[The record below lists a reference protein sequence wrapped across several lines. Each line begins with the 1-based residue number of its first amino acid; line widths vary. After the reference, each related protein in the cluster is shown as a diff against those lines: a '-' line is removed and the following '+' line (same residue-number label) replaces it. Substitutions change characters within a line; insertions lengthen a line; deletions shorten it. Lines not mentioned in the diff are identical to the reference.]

1 VPKLV
6 HIVHPDAAAGAGAP
20 DESGVL
26 PTQTRAHGHA
36 GSGAALVV
44 TALGVVFGDIGT
56 SPLYALRECFAPIHG
71 IAVAPDNVLGLL
83 SLIFWS
89 LALIIT
95 VKYVGIVLE
104 ADNRGEGGILALS
117 ALLVGASRNWRI
129 WTPVS
134 AVGLFGAALFFG
146 DGFITPAISVM
157 SAIEG
162 LAVAAPELDKFVMPG
177 AAVILACLFFVQKRG
192 TAVMGSFFGPV
203 IIAWFIVLVML
214 GVRGILLAPE
224 VLQAVNPAWAARFF
238 IDNGVAGFITLS
250 SVFLCVTGGEA
261 LYADMGHFGRRPI
274 RRAWLLVV
282 LPALLVNYFGQGALL
297 MKNPAAVE
305 NPFYL
310 LAPSWAL
317 IPLVVLATA
326 ATVIASQAVISGV
339 FSIARQAI
347 NLGYLPRLKVLHS
360 SETSIGQVYLPTVN
374 WLLFVCT
381 LTLVLLFGSSSA
393 LAGAYGIAI
402 VCDMVVTS
410 IMVIMLLRIADAKAN
425 RAVIWVLSVI
435 LLAELSFLA
444 ANSLKIDDGGWIPL
458 MIATG
463 IYTVMSTWREGRRAL
478 AWLVAKQQVPVREF
492 LAMIAEEKP
501 HIAPGTAVYL
511 VSDAGGIPRA
521 LSQNLR
527 FNGVLHERI
536 ILLTFVSTELP
547 RVPAEK
553 RVDTHTIAPGIYR
566 VIARYGFMEVPD
578 IQSALRGADARGV
591 EYRPDETTYVI
602 GRENPVFS
610 GNSGMPLWR
619 KRLFAVMGRN
629 SQLAS
634 IHFSVPA
641 HRVVEISS
649 QVNL

>member
-6 HIVHPDAAAGAGAP
+6 HITTPDAPGTGVA
-20 DESGVL
+20 DESGHASSH
-26 PTQTRAHGHA
+26 AHGHA
-36 GSGAALVV
+36 GTGAALVV

-71 IAVAPDNVLGLL
+71 IAVTPDNILGLL

-162 LAVAAPELDKFVMPG
+162 LAVAAPEMDKFVMPG
-177 AAVILACLFFVQKRG
+177 AALILTCLFFVQKRG

-203 IIAWFIVLVML
+203 IITWFVVLVSL
-214 GVRGILLAPE
+214 GVHGILLAPE
-224 VLQAVNPAWAARFF
+224 VLRAVNPAWAARFF
-238 IDNGVAGFITLS
+238 IENGVAGFLTLS

-261 LYADMGHFGRRPI
+261 LYADMGHFGRKPI
-274 RRAWLLVV
+274 RKAWLLVV
-282 LPALLVNYFGQGALL
+282 LPALLINYFGQGALL
-297 MKNPAAVE
+297 MTRPEAIE

-317 IPLVVLATA
+317 IPLVMLATV

-347 NLGYLPRLKVLHS
+347 NLGYLPRLKVMHS

-374 WLLFVCT
+374 WLLFACT
-381 LTLVLLFGSSSA
+381 LSLVFLFGSSSA

-410 IMVIMLLRIADAKAN
+410 IMVIMLLRIADAKAKAK
-425 RAVIWVLSVI
+425 RPVIWILSLI
-435 LLAELSFLA
+435 LVAELAFLA

-458 MIATG
+458 AIATG

-478 AWLVAKQQVPVREF
+478 AWLVARQQVPVRDF
-492 LAMIAEEKP
+492 LASIAEEKP

-521 LSQNLR
+521 LSQNLK
-527 FNGVLHERI
+527 FNGVLHERVV
-536 ILLTFVSTELP
+536 LLTFVSTELP

-553 RVDTHTIAPGIYR
+553 RVDTHVVAPGIYR

-578 IQSALRGADARGV
+578 IQSALRGADAKGV
-591 EYRPDETTYVI
+591 EFRPDETTYVI
-602 GRENPVFS
+602 GRENPVFT

-619 KRLFAVMGRN
+619 KKLFAVMGRN

-634 IHFSVPA
+634 IHFGVPA

-649 QVNL
+649 QINL